1 MPHRHGPKVEQP
13 ATPDD
18 AALVAAA
25 VQRYGGQKATERA
38 TGVPQ
43 HRLSRAS
50 VAGRGRALSASMKE
64 RLR

>member
-1 MPHRHGPKVEQP
+1 MARHGPKVEQRAP
-13 ATPDD
+13 AED

-25 VQRYGGQKATERA
+25 VERYGGQKATERA

-50 VAGRGRALSASMKE
+50 VAGQGRALSASMRE

>member
-1 MPHRHGPKVEQP
+1 MPHRHGPKVEQR
-13 ATPDD
+13 ATTED

-25 VQRYGGQKATERA
+25 VERYGSQKATERE

-50 VAGRGRALSASMKE
+50 VAGRGRALSACMRE

>member
-1 MPHRHGPKVEQP
+1 MKRGRKVVQP
-13 ATPDD
+13 ATVED

-25 VQRYGGQKATERA
+25 VNLHGSQSAAMRA

-43 HRLSRAS
+43 RRLSLART
-50 VAGRGRALSASMKE
+50 AGEGRALSASMRE